1 MSDTTPHDRV
11 LEVGMLSRD
20 QQSVPIEVRR
30 ADAQIRLSFP
40 ASSEAPVERYFGTEI
55 LSHEPGAVRMDRI
68 RAGAAPLLF
77 NHDWNDPV
85 GMIDGGTVRDGR
97 LWVEAH
103 LFDTAR
109 AAEVARMVEGGLRNV
124 SIGYELYSLDEDA
137 KGRTFTARDWGVH
150 EVSIVTVP
158 ADPSVGIGRSVGDK
172 PKPVRVTRAAP
183 EFLPAASAAS
193 PRSIAMSDQATA
205 AGDTPIAAQSTVAP
219 VQGTPGNRA
228 FEMEQE
234 RRKGIENL
242 CRANGIDD
250 NIRDHWIG
258 TGQSFTSI
266 SEELLRILEERGK
279 STKKTPATQL
289 DLGAGEVRNYSLMK
303 AIRACVDKNWTQ
315 AGFELECS
323 QEISKRLN
331 RVVDP
336 NRFYVPLDVQEREV
350 PYQRGAS
357 FTTPAA
363 RRAMGVHHRD
373 LTAAS
378 ASGGGYLVGTEN
390 TSFIELLRNR
400 AVAYRMGARRL
411 SGLSGN
417 VTVPRQTAGA
427 TAYWLSSE
435 STQITESQQTFG
447 QMSLT
452 PKTVG
457 AYTEISRQLLLQS
470 SPDAEGIVTSDLAAV
485 TAVAY
490 DLGVLSGSG
499 SAGQPTG
506 IVNTAGIGSVTG
518 TSLAFEDIL
527 EFQTDVA
534 AGNVDPATGGY
545 VTTHAVASLCIQ
557 RVKYTNTASP
567 LWEGNVWDG
576 TMQGFPAM
584 ASNQMSSATMLF
596 GDWSQVVVGEW
607 GVLEVEVNPFANFQ
621 AGIIGVRAISSMDCG
636 LRYAAAFS
644 YASSIT

>member
-1 MSDTTPHDRV
+1 
-11 LEVGMLSRD
+11 
-20 QQSVPIEVRR
+20 
-30 ADAQIRLSFP
+30 
-40 ASSEAPVERYFGTEI
+40 
-55 LSHEPGAVRMDRI
+55 
-68 RAGAAPLLF
+68 
-77 NHDWNDPV
+77 
-85 GMIDGGTVRDGR
+85 
-97 LWVEAH
+97 
-103 LFDTAR
+103 
-109 AAEVARMVEGGLRNV
+109 
-124 SIGYELYSLDEDA
+124 
-137 KGRTFTARDWGVH
+137 
-150 EVSIVTVP
+150 
-158 ADPSVGIGRSVGDK
+158 
-172 PKPVRVTRAAP
+172 
-183 EFLPAASAAS
+183 
-193 PRSIAMSDQATA
+193 
-205 AGDTPIAAQSTVAP
+205 
-219 VQGTPGNRA
+219 
-228 FEMEQE
+228 
-234 RRKGIENL
+234 
-242 CRANGIDD
+242 
-250 NIRDHWIG
+250 
-258 TGQSFTSI
+258 
-266 SEELLRILEERGK
+266 
-279 STKKTPATQL
+279 
-289 DLGAGEVRNYSLMK
+289 
-303 AIRACVDKNWTQ
+303 
-315 AGFELECS
+315 
-323 QEISKRLN
+323 
-331 RVVDP
+331 
-336 NRFYVPLDVQEREV
+336 
-350 PYQRGAS
+350 
-357 FTTPAA
+357 
-363 RRAMGVHHRD
+363 MGVHHRD

-427 TAYWLSSE
+427 TAYWLISE

-470 SPDAEGIVTSDLAAV
+470 SPDAEGIVTSDLASV

-499 SAGQPTG
+499 SSGQPTG

-534 AGNVDPATGGY
+534 AGNVFPAAGGY
-545 VTTHAVASLCIQ
+545 VTTHAVAALCIQ

-576 TMQGFPAM
+576 TMVGFPAM